1 MISYYDIMYIYII
14 ILEEIEYGRI
24 QNMQLKWEYGW
35 KRTYSISC
43 RIINICCIYI
53 HTVYIYIYHISEKN
67 KYVLIWDKTNKNKN
81 MNLSGDL

>member
-1 MISYYDIMYIYII
+1 MILCIYII

-53 HTVYIYIYHISEKN
+53 HTVYIYISYIGKKQICAYMGQNQQEQ
-67 KYVLIWDKTNKNKN
+67 KYESFWWFIVIK
-81 MNLSGDL
+81 

>member
-1 MISYYDIMYIYII
+1 MILCIYII

-53 HTVYIYIYHISEKN
+53 HTVYIYHISEKI

>member
-1 MISYYDIMYIYII
+1 MILCIYIYII

-24 QNMQLKWEYGW
+24 QNMQLKWEYDW

-53 HTVYIYIYHISEKN
+53 YISYIRKKN
-67 KYVLIWDKTNKNKN
+67 EHVLIWDKTI
-81 MNLSGDL
+81 LRTIFCFFL

>member
-1 MISYYDIMYIYII
+1 MYIYII

-24 QNMQLKWEYGW
+24 QNMQLKWEYDW

-53 HTVYIYIYHISEKN
+53 YMYIYISYIRK
-67 KYVLIWDKTNKNKN
+67 KTNMCLYGTKPF
-81 MNLSGDL
+81 